1 MKRQCLREWH
11 RQALSALAKT
21 SYLNLK
27 GSNLNLVD
35 IRRLSRQCPSVVSVE
50 IDWTYSGFG
59 TVVLNHCLRHW
70 LHLRELTIVNI
81 DFHEPAN
88 LLEAIISGGSQ
99 LRRLFLTGY
108 CFHLFNW
115 PKHLD
120 RLSLSNLESL
130 SLDIGPK
137 NGPGGKSNIDRQT
150 TVFWPSEA
158 EPFLLARNLVS
169 SSVNSLQC
177 VALTDCPLPLI
188 QTVLL
193 ELPYLHTFHYDS
205 RCPYII
211 GPYSMCRI
219 SNIFVEALTS
229 ALVSRSSKRKG
240 GRFGQLRE
248 LRLKHTSFG
257 KSALVNSTYLLN
269 LSQQLDGIEVLEMTY
284 IDCGGG
290 GGRFS
295 DISDVELMQQ
305 FANKLRFTTHLML
318 NGFTNLSDGF
328 IHECGLLAGGVLTHL
343 SLNGSKITDGGLS
356 AVADAVV
363 RQDRVPLSRSC
374 RWAAVKAY
382 VAALRTVLSLLSL
395 HPIFARLF
403 SMTPVSPMT
412 RCSISLVLW
421 EGL

>member
-1 MKRQCLREWH
+1 
-11 RQALSALAKT
+11 
-21 SYLNLK
+21 
-27 GSNLNLVD
+27 
-35 IRRLSRQCPSVVSVE
+35 
-50 IDWTYSGFG
+50 
-59 TVVLNHCLRHW
+59 
-70 LHLRELTIVNI
+70 
-81 DFHEPAN
+81 
-88 LLEAIISGGSQ
+88 
-99 LRRLFLTGY
+99 
-108 CFHLFNW
+108 
-115 PKHLD
+115 
-120 RLSLSNLESL
+120 
-130 SLDIGPK
+130 
-137 NGPGGKSNIDRQT
+137 
-150 TVFWPSEA
+150 
-158 EPFLLARNLVS
+158 
-169 SSVNSLQC
+169 
-177 VALTDCPLPLI
+177 
-188 QTVLL
+188 
-193 ELPYLHTFHYDS
+193 
-205 RCPYII
+205 
-211 GPYSMCRI
+211 
-219 SNIFVEALTS
+219 
-229 ALVSRSSKRKG
+229 
-240 GRFGQLRE
+240 
-248 LRLKHTSFG
+248 
-257 KSALVNSTYLLN
+257 
-269 LSQQLDGIEVLEMTY
+269 MTY